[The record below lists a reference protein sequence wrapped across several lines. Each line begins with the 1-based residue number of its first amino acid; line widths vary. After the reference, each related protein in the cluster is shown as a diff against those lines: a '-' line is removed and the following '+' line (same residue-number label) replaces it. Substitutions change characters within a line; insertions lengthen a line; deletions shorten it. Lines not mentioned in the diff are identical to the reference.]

1 MQTKADRFET
11 RLGEL
16 AAGAKAISH
25 PARLAILE
33 VLADRE
39 TCICGE
45 IVDELPLAQA
55 TVSRHLKVLK
65 EAGLVR
71 GTIEGPSVC
80 YCLDREQ
87 VEDLADRLGTFF
99 ERIVERAPREP
110 TC

>member
-1 MQTKADRFET
+1 MQTKADQFEI

-16 AAGAKAISH
+16 AGAAKAISH

-33 VLADRE
+33 VLAERK

-65 EAGLVR
+65 EAGLIQ

-80 YCLDREQ
+80 YCLDTDK
-87 VEDLADRLGTFF
+87 VEALGDRLERFF
-99 ERIVERAPREP
+99 DRIVERAPGEP
-110 TC
+110 SR